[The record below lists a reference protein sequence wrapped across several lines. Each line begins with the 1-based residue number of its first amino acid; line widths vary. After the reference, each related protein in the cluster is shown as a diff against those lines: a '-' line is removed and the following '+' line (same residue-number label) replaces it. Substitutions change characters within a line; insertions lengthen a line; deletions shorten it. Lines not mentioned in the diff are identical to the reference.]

1 MKNLYIIFTLLFTAS
16 IAGQTHEIIK
26 HDGKIIEVNFIKIEN
41 NLVYY
46 SNPNSMEET
55 KISKYAVAQLKEKS
69 KINSQIIS
77 EKINLAGK
85 SDYKKVVILK
95 ESETIGLK
103 KTDTLNSF
111 FGKIKGQSKLSLLE
125 MGERRLKEN
134 AAIQGNQFIVIVS
147 NKTSNLEAITY
158 TY

>member
-1 MKNLYIIFTLLFTAS
+1 MKNLYTLLTLLFTAS
-16 IAGQTHEIIK
+16 IVAQTHEIIK
-26 HDGKIIEVNFIKIEN
+26 HDGKKMEVNFIKIEN

-46 SNPNSMEET
+46 SDLNSMEER
-55 KISKYAVAQLKEKS
+55 KISKYAIAQLKEKS
-69 KINSQIIS
+69 KTDSQIIS
-77 EKINLAGK
+77 EKINPTGK
-85 SDYKKVVILK
+85 SDYKKVVILN

-103 KTDTLNSF
+103 RTDTLNYF

-134 AAIQGNQFIVIVS
+134 AALQGNQFIVILS
-147 NKTSNLEAITY
+147 NKTSSLEAVTY